1 MATSSIFHNVILN
14 EPKQV
19 EAFINALEASEADP
33 YVAPRTPLSEL
44 MVSQEELKRLHEL
57 WRRKQNAN

>member
-19 EAFINALEASEADP
+19 EAFLNALEASEADP
-33 YVAPRTPLSEL
+33 YMGSVEPLVSVISDKNEIRRLQEL
-44 MVSQEELKRLHEL
+44 
-57 WRRKQNAN
+57 RRKNMR

>member
-19 EAFINALEASEADP
+19 EAFVKALEASEADP
-33 YVAPRTPLSEL
+33 YIRVIEPLEAVISDKDKIRRLQEL
-44 MVSQEELKRLHEL
+44 
-57 WRRKQNAN
+57 RRRHR

>member
-33 YVAPRTPLSEL
+33 YMVPRTPLSEL
-44 MVSQEELKRLHEL
+44 MASHE
-57 WRRKQNAN
+57 

>member
-1 MATSSIFHNVILN
+1 MILN

-19 EAFINALEASEADP
+19 EDFLGALEASEAEP
-33 YVAPRTPLSEL
+33 YVASRTSLSEL

-57 WRRKQNAN
+57 WRKKQNANYLR

>member
-33 YVAPRTPLSEL
+33 YGDLQVA
-44 MVSQEELKRLHEL
+44 QC
-57 WRRKQNAN
+57 Q

>member
-33 YVAPRTPLSEL
+33 YMASRTPLSEL
-44 MVSQEELKRLHEL
+44 MVSQEELKKLHEL
-57 WRRKQNAN
+57 WRRNQNAN